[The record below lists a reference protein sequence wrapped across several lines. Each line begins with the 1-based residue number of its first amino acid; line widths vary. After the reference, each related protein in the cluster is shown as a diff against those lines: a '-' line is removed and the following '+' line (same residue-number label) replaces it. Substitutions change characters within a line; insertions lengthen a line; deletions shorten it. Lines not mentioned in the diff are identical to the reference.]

1 MSIII
6 PVFLVSK
13 ERANVGSPAGLSII
27 SPRPYW
33 NTRHQFHWKTFSR
46 WRLSGQML
54 SKTETLLHCAEPAG
68 VWLFVCNLYCFYFA
82 SVHVF
87 TIADCTQTW
96 LGETKERRST
106 GASYIEGKSRTERGI
121 GLIPICIRAKI
132 LSTPTN
138 MHLHKI
144 SLQTWLRIWC
154 ESAHKQ
160 IGRHW
165 HKYLT
170 VAVCIS
176 GDINSWYQVGRTK
189 KFNPPPCP
197 HTPFESIPYINMHY
211 LCKQHQGVYVPCC
224 SWMPWGIEHT
234 HALSLQLTY
243 P

>member
-1 MSIII
+1 
-6 PVFLVSK
+6 
-13 ERANVGSPAGLSII
+13 
-27 SPRPYW
+27 
-33 NTRHQFHWKTFSR
+33 
-46 WRLSGQML
+46 ML

-106 GASYIEGKSRTERGI
+106 GASYIEGKSRTEQGI

-189 KFNPPPCP
+189 KINPPPCP
-197 HTPFESIPYINMHY
+197 HTPFESIPYIDMIVFVNNTKGCMY
-211 LCKQHQGVYVPCC
+211 LVVHECLEASNTLMLCLY
-224 SWMPWGIEHT
+224 SWPIPKHNQK
-234 HALSLQLTY
+234 HR
-243 P
+243 